1 MILNFKVFINMKIRI
16 TESQI
21 KKIKENIF
29 WDEEN
34 LNALKSITG
43 TKQQK
48 EVYNVE
54 VSEPFSITM
63 TNSVDYHR
71 LVFILRTNGVKV
83 KGKVINI

>member
-1 MILNFKVFINMKIRI
+1 MKIRI

-21 KKIKENIF
+21 KKIEEDIF

-48 EVYNVE
+48 EVFNVE
-54 VSEPFSITM
+54 VIEPFSITL
-63 TNSVDYHR
+63 TDSIQYHR
-71 LVFILRTNGVKV
+71 LVYILRTNGVKF
-83 KGKVINI
+83 KAKVDKI

>member
-1 MILNFKVFINMKIRI
+1 MKIRI

-21 KKIKENIF
+21 KKIKENIYR
-29 WDEEN
+29 DEEN

-63 TNSVDYHR
+63 TDSVDYHR

>member
-1 MILNFKVFINMKIRI
+1 MKIRI

-63 TNSVDYHR
+63 TDSVDYHR

-83 KGKVINI
+83 KGKVTKI

>member
-1 MILNFKVFINMKIRI
+1 MKIRI

>member
-1 MILNFKVFINMKIRI
+1 MKIRI
-16 TESQI
+16 TESQV

-83 KGKVINI
+83 KGKVTKI

>member
-1 MILNFKVFINMKIRI
+1 MKIRI
-16 TESQI
+16 TESQV

-43 TKQQK
+43 TKQQR

-63 TNSVDYHR
+63 TDSVDYHR

-83 KGKVINI
+83 KGKVTKI